1 MLYMQ
6 DWHICVP
13 ADFSLG
19 FEGDNNA
26 VTLEISTDLPEGW
39 DLKVDVAKDG
49 EKNIIQLNRRDNVY
63 YALLTSSMLADDGV
77 YEMQVRGTLE
87 DQVRHSNI
95 FLSHV
100 HNSIN
105 ATDAFP
111 PPLPS
116 EFEQM
121 EDRLTSINNNPP
133 QPGENGYWLIW
144 DPDDMEYKES
154 DIPLPAEGGTV
165 GTTDYNKL
173 KNRPRI
179 NGVELIGNKTSDELK
194 IPAGEKGEKGDPG
207 PEGPAGPRGDPG
219 PEGPA
224 GPRGDPGPEGPAG
237 PRGDPGPEGPAG
249 PRGDPGPEGPAG
261 PRGDPGPEGPA
272 GPRGDPGP
280 EGPAGPRGDPG
291 PTGPQGPEGPVG
303 LQGEP
308 GPKAEPISVTLT
320 ESGWAENEQ
329 TVSHDKILTGAYS
342 YIVCP
347 DEESYMAYATA
358 IVRAKDVG
366 TNGQMTFVCTETPE
380 ADLLVNILRVEA
392 QDGI

>member
-1 MLYMQ
+1 MEVIAVLYMQ

-224 GPRGDPGPEGPAG
+224 GPRGDPGP
-237 PRGDPGPEGPAG
+237 
-249 PRGDPGPEGPAG
+249 
-261 PRGDPGPEGPA
+261 
-272 GPRGDPGP
+272 
-280 EGPAGPRGDPG
+280 
-291 PTGPQGPEGPVG
+291 TGPQGPEGPVG

>member
-1 MLYMQ
+1 MEVIAVLYMQ

-77 YEMQVRGTLE
+77 YEMQVRGTLG

-207 PEGPAGPRGDPG
+207 PEGPAGARGPIG
-219 PEGPA
+219 PEGP
-224 GPRGDPGPEGPAG
+224 RGE
-237 PRGDPGPEGPAG
+237 
-249 PRGDPGPEGPAG
+249 
-261 PRGDPGPEGPA
+261 
-272 GPRGDPGP
+272 
-280 EGPAGPRGDPG
+280 
-291 PTGPQGPEGPVG
+291 QGP
-303 LQGEP
+303 QGEP
-308 GPKAEPISVTLT
+308 GPKAEPFSVTLT
-320 ESGWAENEQ
+320 GSGWAENEQ

-347 DEESYMAYATA
+347 AEESYMAYATA

-380 ADLLVNILRVEA
+380 SDLVVNILRVEA

>member
-13 ADFSLG
+13 VDFSLG

-26 VTLEISTDLPEGW
+26 VTLEISTDLPDGW

-77 YEMQVRGTLE
+77 YEMQVRGTLG

-173 KNRPRI
+173 IMLWNIRILLEPNAAVMAMDNIPEKKVLELREMLQRVENDPSDFVRYMESDIAVHALFVDYLDNRYLKDILR
-179 NGVELIGNKTSDELK
+179 NLKEHSMRMRWNVEQKRTAESVPVILESTKEHLAIIQAVEVRQCDALYDAVMKHLIDSKFRTMNISN
-194 IPAGEKGEKGDPG
+194 EKHMEF
-207 PEGPAGPRGDPG
+207 E
-219 PEGPA
+219 
-224 GPRGDPGPEGPAG
+224 
-237 PRGDPGPEGPAG
+237 
-249 PRGDPGPEGPAG
+249 
-261 PRGDPGPEGPA
+261 
-272 GPRGDPGP
+272 
-280 EGPAGPRGDPG
+280 
-291 PTGPQGPEGPVG
+291 
-303 LQGEP
+303 
-308 GPKAEPISVTLT
+308 
-320 ESGWAENEQ
+320 
-329 TVSHDKILTGAYS
+329 
-342 YIVCP
+342 
-347 DEESYMAYATA
+347 
-358 IVRAKDVG
+358 
-366 TNGQMTFVCTETPE
+366 TNGRKATLNFMHITKVKT
-380 ADLLVNILRVEA
+380 DK
-392 QDGI
+392 

>member
-1 MLYMQ
+1 MEVIAVLYMQ

-77 YEMQVRGTLE
+77 YEMQVRGTLG

-179 NGVELIGNKTSDELK
+179 NGVELIGNKTSGELK
-194 IPAGEKGEKGDPG
+194 IPAGEKGEK
-207 PEGPAGPRGDPG
+207 
-219 PEGPA
+219 
-224 GPRGDPGPEGPAG
+224 
-237 PRGDPGPEGPAG
+237 
-249 PRGDPGPEGPAG
+249 
-261 PRGDPGPEGPA
+261 GDPGPEGPA

>member
-1 MLYMQ
+1 MEVIAVLYMQ

-26 VTLEISTDLPEGW
+26 VTLEISTDLPEDW

-77 YEMQVRGTLE
+77 YEMQVRGTLG

-173 KNRPRI
+173 KNRPSI

-207 PEGPAGPRGDPG
+207 PEGPDRKAQRGQLAYKGRREIPANKAQPASRDLRESVDRKGRRVRKVTRANRESKDLKETRENPVRRDP
-219 PEGPA
+219 PE
-224 GPRGDPGPEGPAG
+224 
-237 PRGDPGPEGPAG
+237 
-249 PRGDPGPEGPAG
+249 
-261 PRGDPGPEGPA
+261 
-272 GPRGDPGP
+272 
-280 EGPAGPRGDPG
+280 
-291 PTGPQGPEGPVG
+291 
-303 LQGEP
+303 
-308 GPKAEPISVTLT
+308 
-320 ESGWAENEQ
+320 
-329 TVSHDKILTGAYS
+329 
-342 YIVCP
+342 
-347 DEESYMAYATA
+347 
-358 IVRAKDVG
+358 
-366 TNGQMTFVCTETPE
+366 
-380 ADLLVNILRVEA
+380 
-392 QDGI
+392 

>member
-26 VTLEISTDLPEGW
+26 VTLEISTDLPEDW

-77 YEMQVRGTLE
+77 YEMQVRGTLG

-173 KNRPRI
+173 KNRPSI
-179 NGVELIGNKTSDELK
+179 NGVELIGNKT
-194 IPAGEKGEKGDPG
+194 
-207 PEGPAGPRGDPG
+207 
-219 PEGPA
+219 
-224 GPRGDPGPEGPAG
+224 
-237 PRGDPGPEGPAG
+237 
-249 PRGDPGPEGPAG
+249 
-261 PRGDPGPEGPA
+261 
-272 GPRGDPGP
+272 
-280 EGPAGPRGDPG
+280 
-291 PTGPQGPEGPVG
+291 
-303 LQGEP
+303 
-308 GPKAEPISVTLT
+308 
-320 ESGWAENEQ
+320 
-329 TVSHDKILTGAYS
+329 
-342 YIVCP
+342 
-347 DEESYMAYATA
+347 
-358 IVRAKDVG
+358 
-366 TNGQMTFVCTETPE
+366 
-380 ADLLVNILRVEA
+380 
-392 QDGI
+392 

>member
-280 EGPAGPRGDPG
+280 
-291 PTGPQGPEGPVG
+291 TGPQGPEGPVG

>member
-1 MLYMQ
+1 MEVIAVLYMQ

-26 VTLEISTDLPEGW
+26 VTLEISTDLSDGW

-77 YEMQVRGTLE
+77 YEMQVRGTLG

-154 DIPLPAEGGTV
+154 DIPLPSEGGTV

-173 KNRPRI
+173 KNRPSI
-179 NGVELIGNKTSDELK
+179 NGVELIGNKTSGELK
-194 IPAGEKGEKGDPG
+194 IPAGEKGE
-207 PEGPAGPRGDPG
+207 RGDPG

-224 GPRGDPGPEGPAG
+224 GAQGPIGPEGP
-237 PRGDPGPEGPAG
+237 RGE
-249 PRGDPGPEGPAG
+249 
-261 PRGDPGPEGPA
+261 
-272 GPRGDPGP
+272 
-280 EGPAGPRGDPG
+280 
-291 PTGPQGPEGPVG
+291 QGP
-303 LQGEP
+303 QGEP
-308 GPKAEPISVTLT
+308 GPKAEPFSVTLT

-347 DEESYMAYATA
+347 AEESYMAYATA

-380 ADLLVNILRVEA
+380 ADLVVNILRVEA